1 MKRTDNGTVII
12 RSSSEEDMY
21 KQLGYAHAKDRGL
34 QMLIMRILGK
44 GRASELLDGSEVY
57 DWYIYNPGSDQ
68 RIKDVI
74 KHMMRLEEFQ
84 LR

>member
-1 MKRTDNGTVII
+1 MV
-12 RSSSEEDMY
+12 SSWDAIGFVERFSDPNNPELLIDEMTEYFFAIQPSELTIDLLLE
-21 KQLGYAHAKDRGL
+21 
-34 QMLIMRILGK
+34 
-44 GRASELLDGSEVY
+44 ELLDGSEVY